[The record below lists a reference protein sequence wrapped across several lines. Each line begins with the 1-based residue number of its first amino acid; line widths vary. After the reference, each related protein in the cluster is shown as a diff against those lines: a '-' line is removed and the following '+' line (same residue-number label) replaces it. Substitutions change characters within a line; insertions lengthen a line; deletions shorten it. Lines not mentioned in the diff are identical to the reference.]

1 MSSSPNLVRYTHA
14 RAHDAAK
21 HGDSIVT
28 TLEEI
33 TQFLHGPGEITVGW
47 SGAED
52 ELIKL
57 AEQAFPRKA
66 FCLVKQWIIADLQLT
81 QDEQRKLSSMGILPA
96 VVYAHEVVQDSRQRY
111 RPGHWVRTNFGIS
124 HYHSYMFE
132 TKSTVYLLLG
142 DGVRKPAALSTVFSF
157 RA

>member
-1 MSSSPNLVRYTHA
+1 MSA
-14 RAHDAAK
+14 
-21 HGDSIVT
+21 
-28 TLEEI
+28 TLEAVAE
-33 TQFLHGPGEITVGW
+33 FFYGDGHVALGWHGT
-47 SGAED
+47 ED

-57 AEQAFPRKA
+57 AEQAFPGKP

-81 QDEQRKLSSMGILPA
+81 QDEQRKLSLMGILPTVA
-96 VVYAHEVVQDSRQRY
+96 YAHEVVQDSRR
-111 RPGHWVRTNFGIS
+111 RFSPGHFVRTNFGVS
-124 HYHSYMFE
+124 HDHPCMFE